1 MTTRRS
7 LWAVLLAALGV
18 KAYAKD
24 KPCKPIYVPFQTPQS
39 TWSGLPHWFYGGVP
53 VNRQCP
59 VCGTMHEVTQ
69 ETDFKAVGFPGF
81 TVRCSRCNAAFFQDA
96 GV

>member
-7 LWAVLLAALGV
+7 LWAILVSALGV
-18 KAYAKD
+18 KASGQD
-24 KPCKPIYVPFQTPQS
+24 KTCSPACPPVQTPQS
-39 TWSGLPHWFYGGVP
+39 TWSGLPHWFYGGTP

-59 VCGTMHEVTQ
+59 VCGDMHDGKHWIVKNDEV
-69 ETDFKAVGFPGF
+69 ELVECR
-81 TVRCSRCNAAFFQDA
+81 RCRNAFFQDA